1 LRGIYVL
8 SDARHLAGFPQ
19 VKDEELNAPKNIGEA
34 EIYVVP
40 CVWQAYCMAPLSE
53 SLKKPHIRTL
63 SDAND
68 GSW

>member
-40 CVWQAYCMAPLSE
+40 CVW
-53 SLKKPHIRTL
+53 
-63 SDAND
+63 
-68 GSW
+68 